1 MCRLS
6 DIDPVLEQAVEGTP
20 VEGGT
25 AKFASGR
32 GRPAFG
38 DDASALEIVTQQPH
52 VSEIQIPAKDE
63 IDGLGLGRIDD
74 QLAAVDVVA
83 ERRLHMQTT
92 FFENGN
98 VHLPRQA
105 PWLNDYI
112 AEITGFPGTKYDDQV
127 DSTTQALAY
136 LREPD
141 SLEIW
146 RKVGENAYLFMNMT
160 FRHR

>member
-1 MCRLS
+1 
-6 DIDPVLEQAVEGTP
+6 
-20 VEGGT
+20 
-25 AKFASGR
+25 
-32 GRPAFG
+32 
-38 DDASALEIVTQQPH
+38 
-52 VSEIQIPAKDE
+52 
-63 IDGLGLGRIDD
+63 
-74 QLAAVDVVA
+74 
-83 ERRLHMQTT
+83 MQTT